1 MGRTVALDP
10 GEKRIGVSIS
20 DTSGMMAFPRP
31 SLDAGRDWLSDL
43 VMMSEEE
50 VFDRILVG
58 RPLGLAGNE
67 TASTASA
74 REFLEA
80 IVEHFP
86 HCEVLWVDERLTTV
100 SASRQL
106 SAAGKTQKSQ
116 RGLIDSAAATVL
128 LQSWLDANR

>member
-1 MGRTVALDP
+1 VGRTVALDP
-10 GEKRIGVSIS
+10 GERRIGVSIS

-31 SLDAGRDWLSDL
+31 SLDAERDWLSAL
-43 VMMSEEE
+43 VMMCEDE

-74 REFLEA
+74 RDFLEV

-86 HCEVLWVDERLTTV
+86 NCEVLWVDERLTTV

-116 RGLIDSAAATVL
+116 RGIIDSAAATIL